1 MDKQSLGEMCPYS
14 RLICFLVLT
23 LSSED
28 LIFWEGPAL
37 GGDIASHHGLGT
49 LWRRELGSK
58 WAEPGWWWGDRI
70 FPFTAPVSFFLPLN
84 LCWRTR
90 KERRKKKRVHQPF
103 FALPLTKESTQ
114 TSLLNN
120 LCDFLHWFE
129 NSVLSILFLF
139 KVYSGVFW
147 WTFSAKEF
155 LLIPRN
161 YFRNLIHSNCKLP

>member
-90 KERRKKKRVHQPF
+90 KERKKK
-103 FALPLTKESTQ
+103 
-114 TSLLNN
+114 
-120 LCDFLHWFE
+120 
-129 NSVLSILFLF
+129 
-139 KVYSGVFW
+139 
-147 WTFSAKEF
+147 KEF
-155 LLIPRN
+155 ISPFSPFPLLKRPHKHHYWIICVTFCIDLRTLFFPYYFCLKYIQVFSDEPSLPRN
-161 YFRNLIHSNCKLP
+161 FC